1 MYGSGGG
8 GGRQQRYLGRGQG
21 VAVRPGQRL
30 IGVGSRKGRSGR
42 YSNMGKGSS
51 VEYGIPARPWAVGAG
66 SRRAMF
72 SVLTVLAQ
80 LLCRCVCVCS
90 VLAHPAALCPTMVI

>member
-1 MYGSGGG
+1 MYGPRWEAAEVFGE
-8 GGRQQRYLGRGQG
+8 GQG
-21 VAVRPGQRL
+21 LAVRPGQQAHRCWQQE
-30 IGVGSRKGRSGR
+30 GQVGR